1 MNALL
6 RVCVGEQ
13 QPHTVTCGAPR
24 SLFEP
29 KPPLGHDVLRCG
41 DRCMLCVCV
50 CVGAGFVVLHGAG
63 SYGHFEASRY
73 AITKPDTP
81 QPLLL
86 EGFAHTRR
94 AVMRLNQLVVNELIE
109 AGVPAV
115 GLSPF
120 GFCHTRSGSL
130 DPASEQAYVD
140 AVQAALNRWGTA
152 QHRQHAHRRTATTHH
167 H

>member
-1 MNALL
+1 M
-6 RVCVGEQ
+6 
-13 QPHTVTCGAPR
+13 
-24 SLFEP
+24 FF
-29 KPPLGHDVLRCG
+29 
-41 DRCMLCVCV
+41 
-50 CVGAGFVVLHGAG
+50 GAGFVVLHGAG
-63 SYGHFEASRY
+63 SYGHFEASQY

-81 QPLLL
+81 QRLLL

-120 GFCHTRSGSL
+120 GFCQTRSGSL

-140 AVQAALNRWGTA
+140 AVHAALDR
-152 QHRQHAHRRTATTHH
+152 
-167 H
+167 